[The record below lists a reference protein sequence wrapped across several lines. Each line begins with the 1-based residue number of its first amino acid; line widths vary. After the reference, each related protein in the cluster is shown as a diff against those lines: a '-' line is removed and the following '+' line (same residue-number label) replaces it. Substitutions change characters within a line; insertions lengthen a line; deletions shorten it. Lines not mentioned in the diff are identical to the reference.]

1 MDKDKQII
9 HLGSSDNIFVQSN
22 DFIQAKYK
30 DSISFWEMMIFGRMC
45 TLIDPNDTDFTEYRI
60 YIKDLISLAEVEKS
74 GQLYERILEA
84 ATKLRKREITVQLK
98 NELGEERV
106 LDTYLVTGVE
116 RALKV
121 NRSENAY
128 ISLSFHPRLK
138 PFLLELKR
146 DFTKFDIRNYKF
158 LHSGTIT
165 RLYQLLKSYY
175 DRRRR
180 DPQFDLLELKQ
191 MLGVGDKYKLYANF
205 RIKVLDEAQRKLEA
219 GTDIKFTYEE
229 VKQGN
234 KVAKILFHIA
244 TNEDGA
250 VRKLEKGLKK
260 DLNTDAKEGEE
271 GENLGTPT
279 FVRTDITSHLQSE
292 IIDIIEKFDVSEKVM
307 LDLAQKHRTEDL
319 ARAVRVT
326 ERALT
331 AGKIK
336 GKVAG
341 FFVQAVRKG
350 FMDVEEEQLEKK
362 LKTPK
367 TTPKSKPE
375 AVVDPK
381 NEERKALFEREKSQT
396 LAMLAQDPEL
406 RKRVIERLNS
416 NILHGSYDK
425 KVDLQ
430 ENLKKPLLLAAAINI
445 VKEEL
450 HQ

>member
-30 DSISFWEMMIFGRMC
+30 DTISFWEMMIFGRMC

-84 ATKLRKREITVQLK
+84 ATKLRKREITVQIK

-116 RALKV
+116 RALKI

-180 DPQFDLLELKQ
+180 DPQLDLLELKE
-191 MLGVGDKYKLYANF
+191 MLGVADKYKLYANF

-219 GTDIKFTYEE
+219 GTDIKFSYEE
-229 VKQGN
+229 IKQGN

-244 TNEDGA
+244 ANEEGA
-250 VRKLEKGLKK
+250 VKKLEKGLKNVSNTEGG
-260 DLNTDAKEGEE
+260 DLEKSSTKELKVEDSIIP
-271 GENLGTPT
+271 LY
-279 FVRTDITSHLQSE
+279 SE
-292 IIDIIEKFDVSEKVM
+292 SAIIIEKFNVSEKVM
-307 LDLAQKHRTEDL
+307 QDLAQKYDSNAL
-319 ARAVRVT
+319 LRAIRVT
-326 ERALT
+326 ERALA

-341 FFVQAVRKG
+341 FFVEAVRKG
-350 FMDVEEEQLEKK
+350 FMDAEEENLEKK

-367 TTPKSKPE
+367 NIPKSKPE
-375 AVVDPK
+375 VLVDSK
-381 NEERKALFEREKSQT
+381 NEERKAAFERDKQQT
-396 LAMLAQDPEL
+396 LSLLSEDLEL
-406 RKRVIERLNS
+406 CKIVIQRLNS
-416 NILHGSYDK
+416 SILFGSYDHTIG
-425 KVDLQ
+425 LQ
-430 ENLKKPLLLAAAINI
+430 ENLQKPLLLAAAINI
-445 VKEEL
+445 VKEERDR
-450 HQ
+450 

>member
-30 DSISFWEMMIFGRMC
+30 DTISFWEMMIFGRMC

-74 GQLYERILEA
+74 GQLYDRILEA
-84 ATKLRKREITVQLK
+84 ATKLRKREITVQIK

-180 DPQFDLLELKQ
+180 DPQFELIELKE
-191 MLGVGDKYKLYANF
+191 MLGVADKYKLYANF

-219 GTDIKFTYEE
+219 GTDIKFSYEE
-229 VKQGN
+229 IKQGN

-244 TNEDGA
+244 ANEDGA
-250 VRKLEKGLKK
+250 VKKLEKGAKK
-260 DLNTDAKEGEE
+260 
-271 GENLGTPT
+271 GENTEGGYLEKITTQTPLLAENT
-279 FVRTDITSHLQSE
+279 RLLPPESV
-292 IIDIIEKFDVSEKVM
+292 IILEKFNVSEKVM
-307 LDLAQKHRTEDL
+307 QGLAQKHSSDDL
-319 ARAVRVT
+319 ARAMRVT
-326 ERALT
+326 ERALA

-336 GKVAG
+336 GKAAG
-341 FFVQAVRKG
+341 FFVEAVRKG
-350 FMDVEEEQLEKK
+350 FTDAEEEKLEKK
-362 LKTPK
+362 LKNPK
-367 TTPKSKPE
+367 NTPKSKLE
-375 AVVDPK
+375 VLIDPK
-381 NEERKALFEREKSQT
+381 NEERKAAFERDKTQT
-396 LAMLAQDPEL
+396 LTLLAQDPEL
-406 RKRVIERLNS
+406 CKVVIERLHS
-416 NILHGSYDK
+416 SLLFGSYDNS
-425 KVDLQ
+425 VDLQ

-445 VKEEL
+445 VKEEMN
-450 HQ
+450 H